1 MKNTRHYVLPVTSAA
16 MKKHK
21 VKFGKAVSILLD
33 KTSPS
38 EPGTPPKKAGFS
50 YLIQMF
56 SKMAGF
62 I

>member
-1 MKNTRHYVLPVTSAA
+1 